1 MYYLTQH
8 GASLPL
14 SKFREYQNVC
24 YPDKPYLT
32 CAFDSD
38 FVASV
43 VTTLW
48 TVNEDTWVWVAASRY

>member
-14 SKFREYQNVC
+14 SRFRGYQNVC
-24 YPDKPYLT
+24 YPDNPYLT

-38 FVASV
+38 FVASI

-48 TVNEDTWVWVAASRY
+48 TVNEVTWVWVAASRY

>member
-1 MYYLTQH
+1 MYYLTQR

-14 SKFREYQNVC
+14 SRFREYQNVC
-24 YPDKPYLT
+24 YPYKPYLT

-43 VTTLW
+43 VTTIW
-48 TVNEDTWVWVAASRY
+48 TVNEDAWLWVGAGRY

>member
-8 GASLPL
+8 GASLPP
-14 SKFREYQNVC
+14 SRFREYQNA
-24 YPDKPYLT
+24 YYSDEPFLT

-48 TVNEDTWVWVAASRY
+48 TIGEDTWVWVAASRY

>member
-1 MYYLTQH
+1 MYYLTQR

-14 SKFREYQNVC
+14 SRFREYQNVC
-24 YPDKPYLT
+24 YPDKLYMT
-32 CAFDSD
+32 CAFDSY

-48 TVNEDTWVWVAASRY
+48 TVYEDTWVWVAASRY

>member
-14 SKFREYQNVC
+14 SRFRGSQSAC
-24 YPDKPYLT
+24 YPDELYLT

-43 VTTLW
+43 VTTLG
-48 TVNEDTWVWVAASRY
+48 TIDEDTWVWVAASRY

>member
-8 GASLPL
+8 GVSLPL
-14 SKFREYQNVC
+14 SRFREYRNIF

-32 CAFDSD
+32 YAFDSD

-48 TVNEDTWVWVAASRY
+48 TVNEGTWVWVAASRY

>member
-14 SKFREYQNVC
+14 SRFREYQKVC

-38 FVASV
+38 FVVSV
-43 VTTLW
+43 ITTIW